1 MREITYS
8 QAIMEALQ
16 EEFRRDKRHI
26 HMGTAAPG
34 PLVRE
39 FGEERIR
46 ITPISEAGFAGAA
59 IGLAGSGY
67 RPVANLGMATFAFV
81 AMDQF
86 VSQAAK
92 ITYMFG
98 GQTKFP
104 IVYIMTVGAGA
115 YWAAQHQISPYS
127 MYMNVPGLK
136 IVLPATPYDAK
147 GLLKTALRD
156 NNPVI
161 FFPNMVMS
169 NVKGQIPEEEYTVP
183 FGQADVVR
191 KGSDVTVVALSRM
204 RIEALAAA
212 EEMAQQGI
220 SLEVIDPRTLVP
232 LDIKTIKDSVSRT
245 GRLVVVDEAC
255 STCSAASEI
264 TALVVQDSQTFSKLK
279 SAPKLVCGLNVPIP
293 YSPPMEKYAV
303 PDKNK
308 IMAAVKEAIG

>member
-1 MREITYS
+1 MREITYA
-8 QAIMEALQ
+8 QAMLEALQ

-26 HMGTAAPG
+26 HLGTIPPA
-34 PLVRE
+34 LMLEE

-46 ITPISEAGFAGAA
+46 ITPISESGFAGAA

-67 RPVANLGMATFAFV
+67 RPVANMGMATFAFV

-86 VSQAAK
+86 VNQAAK

-98 GQTKFP
+98 GQAKFP
-104 IVYIMTVGAGA
+104 IVYMMTVGAGR
-115 YWAAQHQISPYS
+115 YMAAQHQISPYA

-136 IVLPATPYDAK
+136 IVLPATPHDAK

-169 NVKGQIPEEEYTVP
+169 NLKGQVPEEEYTVP
-183 FGQADVVR
+183 FGQADVAR
-191 KGSDVTVVALSRM
+191 KGRDVTVVALSRM

-212 EEMAQQGI
+212 EEMGQRGV

-232 LDIKTIKDSVSRT
+232 LDIKAIRDSVVRT

-264 TALVVQDSQTFSKLK
+264 TALVVKDAQTFGKLK

-303 PDKNK
+303 PDKDR
-308 IMAAVKEAIG
+308 IMDAVSEAMG

>member
-1 MREITYS
+1 MREITYA
-8 QAIMEALQ
+8 QAMLEALQ

-26 HMGTAAPG
+26 YLGTITPAPM
-34 PLVRE
+34 VQE

-46 ITPISEAGFAGAA
+46 STPISESGFAGAA

-67 RPVANLGMATFAFV
+67 RPVANMGMATFAFV

-86 VSQAAK
+86 VNQAAK

-98 GQTKFP
+98 GQAKFP
-104 IVYIMTVGAGA
+104 IVYMMTVGAGG
-115 YWAAQHQISPYS
+115 YMAAQHQISPYA

-136 IVLPATPYDAK
+136 IALPATPHDAK

-161 FFPNMVMS
+161 FFPNTVMS
-169 NVKGQIPEEEYTVP
+169 NLKGQVPGEEYIVP
-183 FGQADVVR
+183 FGQADVAR
-191 KGSDVTVVALSRM
+191 KGRDVTVVALSRM

-212 EEMAQQGI
+212 EELGQRGV

-232 LDIKTIKDSVSRT
+232 LDIKAIRDSVART

-264 TALVVQDSQTFSKLK
+264 TARVVQDAQTFGKLK

-308 IMAAVKEAIG
+308 IMDAVSEAMG

>member
-1 MREITYS
+1 MREITYA
-8 QAIMEALQ
+8 QAMLEALQ

-26 HMGTAAPG
+26 HLGTIAPA
-34 PLVRE
+34 PMVQE

-46 ITPISEAGFAGAA
+46 STPISESGFAGAA

-67 RPVANLGMATFAFV
+67 RPVANMGMATFAFV

-98 GQTKFP
+98 GQAKFP
-104 IVYIMTVGAGA
+104 IVYMMTVGAGR
-115 YWAAQHQISPYS
+115 YMAAQHQISPYA

-136 IVLPATPYDAK
+136 IVLPATPHDAK

-161 FFPNMVMS
+161 FFPNTVMS
-169 NVKGQIPEEEYTVP
+169 NLKGQVPEEEYTVP
-183 FGQADVVR
+183 FGQADVAR
-191 KGSDVTVVALSRM
+191 KGRDVTVVALSRM

-212 EEMAQQGI
+212 EEMGQRGV

-232 LDIKTIKDSVSRT
+232 LDIKAIRDSVART

-264 TALVVQDSQTFSKLK
+264 TALVVKDAQTFGKLK

-303 PDKNK
+303 PDKDR
-308 IMAAVKEAIG
+308 IMDAVSEAMG

>member
-1 MREITYS
+1 MREITYA
-8 QAIMEALQ
+8 QAMLEALQ

-26 HMGTAAPG
+26 HLGTIAPA
-34 PLVRE
+34 PMVQE

-46 ITPISEAGFAGAA
+46 STPISESAFAGAA

-67 RPVANLGMATFAFV
+67 RPVANMGMATFAFV

-98 GQTKFP
+98 GQAKFP
-104 IVYIMTVGAGA
+104 IVYMMTVGAGR
-115 YWAAQHQISPYS
+115 YMAAQHQITPYA

-136 IVLPATPYDAK
+136 IVLPATPHDAK

-156 NNPVI
+156 NNPVL
-161 FFPNMVMS
+161 FFPNTVMS
-169 NVKGQIPEEEYTVP
+169 NLKGQVPEEEYTVP
-183 FGQADVVR
+183 FGQADVAR
-191 KGSDVTVVALSRM
+191 KGRDVTVVALSRM

-212 EEMAQQGI
+212 EELGQRGV

-232 LDIKTIKDSVSRT
+232 LDIKAIRDSVART

-264 TALVVQDSQTFSKLK
+264 TALVVKDAQTFGKLK

-303 PDKNK
+303 PDKNR
-308 IMAAVKEAIG
+308 IMDAVSEAMG

>member
-1 MREITYS
+1 MREITYA
-8 QAIMEALQ
+8 QAMLEALQ

-26 HMGTAAPG
+26 HLGTIPPA
-34 PLVRE
+34 LMLEE

-46 ITPISEAGFAGAA
+46 ITPISESGFAGAA

-67 RPVANLGMATFAFV
+67 RPVANMGMATFAFV

-86 VSQAAK
+86 VNQAAK

-98 GQTKFP
+98 GQAKFP
-104 IVYIMTVGAGA
+104 IVYMMTVGAGR
-115 YWAAQHQISPYS
+115 YMAAQHQITPYA

-136 IVLPATPYDAK
+136 IVLPATPHDAK

-169 NVKGQIPEEEYTVP
+169 NLKGQVPEEEYTVP
-183 FGQADVVR
+183 FGQADVAR
-191 KGSDVTVVALSRM
+191 KGRDVTVVALSRM

-212 EEMAQQGI
+212 EEMGQRGV

-232 LDIKTIKDSVSRT
+232 LDIKAIRDSVVRT

-264 TALVVQDSQTFSKLK
+264 TALVVKDAQTFGKLK

-303 PDKNK
+303 PDKDR
-308 IMAAVKEAIG
+308 IMDAVSEAMG

>member
-1 MREITYS
+1 MREITYA
-8 QAIMEALQ
+8 QAMLEALQ

-26 HMGTAAPG
+26 HLGTIPPA
-34 PLVRE
+34 LMLEE

-67 RPVANLGMATFAFV
+67 RPVANMGMATFAFV

-86 VSQAAK
+86 VNQAAK

-98 GQTKFP
+98 GQAKFP
-104 IVYIMTVGAGA
+104 IVYMMTVGAGR
-115 YWAAQHQISPYS
+115 YMAAQHQITPYA

-136 IVLPATPYDAK
+136 IVLPATPHDAK

-161 FFPNMVMS
+161 FFSNTVMS
-169 NVKGQIPEEEYTVP
+169 NLKGQVPEEEYTVP
-183 FGQADVVR
+183 FGQADVAR
-191 KGSDVTVVALSRM
+191 KGRDVTVVALSRM

-212 EEMAQQGI
+212 EEMGQRGV

-232 LDIKTIKDSVSRT
+232 LDIKAIRDSVVRT

-264 TALVVQDSQTFSKLK
+264 TALVVKDAQTFDKLK

-303 PDKNK
+303 PDKDR
-308 IMAAVKEAIG
+308 IMDAVSEAMG